1 MKKEGSILIYDSDFE
16 LLMKEDEDE
25 DIEDYRIMKI
35 DEKKFMLASKKEFSV
50 WDL

>member
-1 MKKEGSILIYDSDFE
+1 
-16 LLMKEDEDE
+16 MKEDEDE

-35 DEKKFMLASKKEFSV
+35 DAHRFILASKKDFSV